1 MNATPDQLSYVI
13 SLDELFWGGMLV
25 AITMAMHGFG
35 MLGILRITNHLKQ
48 RFERKTGFV
57 SGLFILILSSW
68 MILLVHLTEVMVWAA
83 FFLWKGAFPNHSV
96 AYYFSLNEYTT
107 VGSNFSLPQHW
118 RLLEGMIATAGLL
131 TFAWSTGILL
141 TLAQEF
147 QDQQLQ
153 LLKQRREKRHKPGD
167 GPQLQPSAARSPE
180 KL

>member
-1 MNATPDQLSYVI
+1 MNAAPAESLYVI
-13 SLDELFWGGMLV
+13 SLHELFWGGILV

-35 MLGILRITNHLKQ
+35 MLAILRITNHLKN

-57 SGLFILILSSW
+57 SGLSILILSSW
-68 MILLVHLTEVMVWAA
+68 MILLVHLTEVVVWAS
-83 FFLWKGAFPNHSV
+83 FFLWKGAFPNRSLS
-96 AYYFSLNEYTT
+96 YYFSLNEYTT
-107 VGSNFSLPQHW
+107 VGSNFSLPVHW

-153 LLKQRREKRHKPGD
+153 ALKRRRENRP
-167 GPQLQPSAARSPE
+167 PS
-180 KL
+180 